1 MPKAKLIEL
10 YAHGLGII
18 DDARIEFGDG
28 FNVITG
34 ETGAGKTL
42 LLGALDL
49 CLGGEGSSTRHA
61 ILNEMRAAAVF
72 LTREGRELALTR
84 ESSSSGRLRSAI
96 DGATTSAE
104 ALRIEAD
111 KLIVIHG
118 QHDSLSLKN
127 RSDVLKII
135 DVSGGVS
142 TEELDN
148 VRTQLHEL
156 QKIRDQ
162 FGGNSEN
169 REREIDF
176 LQFQIGDIEA
186 AKVKSASELHDVLS
200 ELTRLSDLRESQ
212 STLVSL
218 VDELD
223 GESDGALLNRLA
235 HVVSRIPAGSTY
247 DVVREIMTSALVQAR
262 EGVSELN
269 GLTDPDLSD
278 SATIDELEKRATQLQ
293 SLARK
298 YGGSLES
305 ALSTL
310 DDLAE
315 KLSVM
320 TEGAIRLS
328 TVDEEIRALQEQEVL
343 LARTARRDRERAAVQ
358 LTQAV
363 RAQLPRVA
371 LANALLRFEVDG
383 DDGSEVQILF
393 APNPG
398 LPEGPLQ
405 ALASGGELSRVLLAI
420 SLETAQEDVVAVF
433 DEVDAGVGGQVA
445 QQIGDCL
452 REVGGRQQVLAV
464 THLASVAAKANHHF
478 VIEKSVSKGSTTT
491 TLRPVMGEERI
502 DEIARMLAGDEM
514 TGESRALA
522 SRLLELGR

>member
-162 FGGNSEN
+162 FGGNS
-169 REREIDF
+169 
-176 LQFQIGDIEA
+176 
-186 AKVKSASELHDVLS
+186 
-200 ELTRLSDLRESQ
+200 
-212 STLVSL
+212 
-218 VDELD
+218 
-223 GESDGALLNRLA
+223 
-235 HVVSRIPAGSTY
+235 
-247 DVVREIMTSALVQAR
+247 
-262 EGVSELN
+262 
-269 GLTDPDLSD
+269 
-278 SATIDELEKRATQLQ
+278 
-293 SLARK
+293 
-298 YGGSLES
+298 
-305 ALSTL
+305 
-310 DDLAE
+310 
-315 KLSVM
+315 
-320 TEGAIRLS
+320 
-328 TVDEEIRALQEQEVL
+328 
-343 LARTARRDRERAAVQ
+343 
-358 LTQAV
+358 
-363 RAQLPRVA
+363 
-371 LANALLRFEVDG
+371 
-383 DDGSEVQILF
+383 
-393 APNPG
+393 
-398 LPEGPLQ
+398 
-405 ALASGGELSRVLLAI
+405 
-420 SLETAQEDVVAVF
+420 
-433 DEVDAGVGGQVA
+433 
-445 QQIGDCL
+445 
-452 REVGGRQQVLAV
+452 
-464 THLASVAAKANHHF
+464 
-478 VIEKSVSKGSTTT
+478 
-491 TLRPVMGEERI
+491 
-502 DEIARMLAGDEM
+502 
-514 TGESRALA
+514 
-522 SRLLELGR
+522 